1 MHSRKA
7 LNFGLEKMKFTKL
20 FLTAAI
26 LTALV
31 WTLPTSADEDK
42 RVYRW
47 KDKTGASHYGD
58 RVPPEY
64 AGNAHAVLNEHGV
77 EIKTVAGEL
86 TPEQLAVQ
94 RERAK
99 AEAEAAEALRQAAI
113 RDKVLLSTY
122 LSVDE
127 IEALRD
133 RRVELLAGQLRI
145 TQKYL
150 DNLRGKLLKLEREAQ
165 RYTPYSAEPD
175 AQPIDEKLARE
186 LSETLN
192 SIILYE
198 KNLAKSRD
206 ETKQVQQKFAADI
219 KRFRE
224 LQGLT
229 SNN

>member
-1 MHSRKA
+1 MHSTTS
-7 LNFGLEKMKFTKL
+7 NTIGLHRIEFTKL
-20 FLTAAI
+20 LVAVVTLI
-26 LTALV
+26 ALI
-31 WTLPTSADEDK
+31 WTLPTRAEDDT

-47 KDKTGASHYGD
+47 KDKNGESHYGD

-64 AGNAHAVLNEHGV
+64 AGNAHTVLNEQGV
-77 EIKTVAGEL
+77 AIETVAGQL
-86 TPEQLAVQ
+86 TPEELAVQ
-94 RERAK
+94 RERARIK
-99 AEAEAAEALRQAAI
+99 AEADEALRQAVI

-150 DNLRGKLLKLEREAQ
+150 DNLRAKLLKLEREAQ
-165 RYTPYSAEPD
+165 RFSPYSAEPN
-175 AQPIDEKLARE
+175 APPIDEKLARE

-192 SIILYE
+192 SILLYE

-229 SNN
+229 LNN